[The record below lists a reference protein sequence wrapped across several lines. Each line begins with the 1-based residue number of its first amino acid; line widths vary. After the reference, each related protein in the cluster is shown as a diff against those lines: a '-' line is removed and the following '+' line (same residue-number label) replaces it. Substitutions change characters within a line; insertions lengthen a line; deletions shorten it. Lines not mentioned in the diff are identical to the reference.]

1 MKPLSSS
8 TKPLLSFAETELT
21 KKLVSACGDR
31 LSELTQMEKYQL
43 SAAIT
48 VYLWGLAEDIEQAN
62 DEGYDDGSEDSLL
75 DIAQIALSF
84 EVTGNVKAA
93 LFILKNE
100 DPDNLA
106 AILSAVNE
114 YAKEDTRLH
123 P

>member
-1 MKPLSSS
+1 MTYLSSS

-31 LSELTQMEKYQL
+31 LSELSQMEKYQL

-48 VYLWGLAEDIEQAN
+48 VYLWGLAEDIEQSN
-62 DEGYDDGSEDSLL
+62 DEGYDDGTDDTLL

-93 LFILKNE
+93 LFILKDE
-100 DPDNLA
+100 DPNNLA
-106 AILSAVNE
+106 AMLSAVNE
-114 YAKEDTRLH
+114 YAKEDTRRH

>member
-48 VYLWGLAEDIEQAN
+48 VYLWGLAEDIEQSN
-62 DEGYDDGSEDSLL
+62 DEGYDDGTDDTLL

-93 LFILKNE
+93 LFILKDE
-100 DPDNLA
+100 DPNNLA
-106 AILSAVNE
+106 AMLSAVNE
-114 YAKEDTRLH
+114 YAKEDTRRH

>member
-1 MKPLSSS
+1 MPQLTSS

-31 LSELTQMEKYQL
+31 LSELSQMEKYQL

-93 LFILKNE
+93 LFILKDE
-100 DPDNLA
+100 DPNNLA
-106 AILSAVNE
+106 AMLSAVNE
-114 YAKEDTRLH
+114 YDKEDTRRH

>member
-1 MKPLSSS
+1 MPQLTSS

-48 VYLWGLAEDIEQAN
+48 VYLWGLAEDIEQSN
-62 DEGYDDGSEDSLL
+62 DEGYDDGTDDTLL

-93 LFILKNE
+93 LFILKDE
-100 DPDNLA
+100 DPNNLA
-106 AILSAVNE
+106 AMLSAVNE
-114 YAKEDTRLH
+114 YAKEDTRRH

>member
-1 MKPLSSS
+1 MKPFASS

-48 VYLWGLAEDIEQAN
+48 VYLWGLAEDIEQSN
-62 DEGYDDGSEDSLL
+62 DEGYDDGTDDTLL

-93 LFILKNE
+93 LFILKDE
-100 DPDNLA
+100 DPNNLA
-106 AILSAVNE
+106 AMLSAVNE
-114 YAKEDTRLH
+114 YAKEDTRRH